1 MRQQRKERD
10 RHLGNVLSA
19 AEQDG
24 HDQRMGKPDLDAV
37 HETVPCALEDGE
49 VVMVSRVVEDGL
61 QCSSGHI
68 NRARAFQKKKRGGGS
83 VEEEIDRR
91 AEKEQV
97 GVRYTVL
104 WQVSS
109 CLERGFR
116 SSEISDCRD
125 RRLAIN
131 HMLSR
136 CRPWAVGHRPR
147 GQGSVTQSED
157 DKRCYIFIFFIE
169 QYSEIVV

>member
-1 MRQQRKERD
+1 VSD

-68 NRARAFQKKKRGGGS
+68 NRGRAFQNKKKRGGG
-83 VEEEIDRR
+83 
-91 AEKEQV
+91 
-97 GVRYTVL
+97 
-104 WQVSS
+104 
-109 CLERGFR
+109 RGIR
-116 SSEISDCRD
+116 G
-125 RRLAIN
+125 
-131 HMLSR
+131 SR
-136 CRPWAVGHRPR
+136 
-147 GQGSVTQSED
+147 
-157 DKRCYIFIFFIE
+157 
-169 QYSEIVV
+169 